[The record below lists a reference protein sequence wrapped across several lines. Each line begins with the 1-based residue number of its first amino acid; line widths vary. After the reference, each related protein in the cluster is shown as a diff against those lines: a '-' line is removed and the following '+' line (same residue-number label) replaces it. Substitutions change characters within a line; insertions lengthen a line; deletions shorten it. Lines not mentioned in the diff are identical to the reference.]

1 MKPVIARMNRG
12 FTLIELLIVVA
23 IIAIIAA
30 IALPAYGRYVERTQ
44 FNDGRAGLLAAAQ
57 FMERC
62 YVTDMSYAGCTP
74 PGGESP
80 EGFYAIAVTASNT
93 RTFTLTA
100 TGQRGRVAGGPCST
114 ITLNQA
120 GVMNQGACPH

>member
-1 MKPVIARMNRG
+1 MRIDRVMTARG

-23 IIAIIAA
+23 IIGIITA
-30 IALPAYGRYVERTQ
+30 IALPSYARYVERTQ

-62 YVTDMSYAGCTP
+62 YVTDMSYAGCA

-80 EGFYAIAVTASNT
+80 EGFYTIAVTNANT

-100 TGQRGRVAGGPCST
+100 TGQNGRVATGPCSSL
-114 ITLNQA
+114 TLNQA
-120 GVMNQGACPH
+120 GVLDQGACPH